1 MNNLKSILIV
11 ALLFLQ
17 GCSDKNPHTGLYNA
31 LFIDYDERLVSLD
44 QNLSTEKNDEY
55 KLKKQYQII
64 NQKVTEKE
72 SILHEYEEENLLLQM
87 EHDTISSEIEEVVDI
102 DEKSREKPIKIKK
115 IIDKMNNVT
124 IKTINK

>member
-1 MNNLKSILIV
+1 MNNSKSILIV
-11 ALLFLQ
+11 VLFFLQ

-31 LFIDYDERLVSLD
+31 LFIDYDERLASLD

-72 SILHEYEEENLLLQM
+72 SILHDYEEKNTLLQM

-102 DEKSREKPIKIKK
+102 DEKSREKPIKVKK

-124 IKTINK
+124 IKILNK

>member
-1 MNNLKSILIV
+1 MNTSKSILIV
-11 ALLFLQ
+11 ALFFLQ

-31 LFIDYDERLVSLD
+31 LFINYDERLASLD

-55 KLKKQYQII
+55 KLEKQYQII
-64 NQKVTEKE
+64 NQKVTEKG
-72 SILHEYEEENLLLQM
+72 STLHDYEEKNALLQM

-102 DEKSREKPIKIKK
+102 DEKSREKPIKVKK

-124 IKTINK
+124 IKSINK